1 LLPLCGGGYPPRMDL
16 SHAIIERAGLLIAA
30 GKRDEADELL
40 QRSLMEFPTQGD
52 AWAIR
57 GQLEMEAGRHFNAML
72 HYNNA
77 VKLSPVRHDFWCN
90 RGLIGTE
97 LGLTALAEDDFR
109 RSIEVKDNPESR
121 LNLGNLYV
129 SLMRLPEAE
138 REYERALELGAGAD
152 AHAALGRVQIALGNW
167 ESGWQHFRHRF
178 GAKSYPR
185 RPDLTY
191 PLWRGEPLEGKT
203 ILLYSEQGFGDEIM
217 SLRFAETCKAR
228 GARVILAVR
237 LPMWR
242 LANSMIH
249 KSVDQVM
256 VQFDEPM
263 WPVDY
268 CCALLDVPAHAKLTP
283 ETIPGRSGY
292 LSGRRTNPLDLPD
305 GFKIGVCWAT
315 GKRPLQPETLKV
327 WKAKTL
333 AFEVLAPLARAG
345 VVLVNL
351 TKDQTAPGL
360 IDPMPGVQDFA
371 DTAWIMEHLDLIV
384 TVDTSVAHLAG
395 ALGKPVY
402 TLGCFNLIWPWG
414 TDDGSTIWYDSMKLY
429 RQPKIGDWK
438 TPVDR
443 LLADL
448 RCVAG
453 S

>member
-1 LLPLCGGGYPPRMDL
+1 MDL
-16 SHAIIERAGLLIAA
+16 SHAIMERAGLLLAA
-30 GKRDEADELL
+30 GKRADADELL
-40 QRSLMEFPTQGD
+40 QRVLMDSPSLGE
-52 AWAIR
+52 AWAVR
-57 GQLEMEAGRHFNAML
+57 GQLEHEAGRHFNAML

-77 VKLSPVRHDFWCN
+77 VRLKPERHDFWCN
-90 RGLIGTE
+90 RGLIGME
-97 LGLTALAEDDFR
+97 LGLTALAEDDFN
-109 RSIEVKDNPESR
+109 RSVGIKDNPESR
-121 LNLGNLYV
+121 LNLGNLHV

-138 REYERALELGAGAD
+138 REYEQALVLGAGAD

-185 RPDLTY
+185 RPDLPY
-191 PLWRGEPLEGKT
+191 PLWRGEPLQGKT
-203 ILLYSEQGFGDEIM
+203 ILLYSEQGFGDEIL
-217 SLRFAETCKAR
+217 SLRFVETCKAL

-237 LPMWR
+237 LPIWR
-242 LANSMIH
+242 LANSMLH
-249 KSVDQVM
+249 RSVDQVV

-283 ETIPGRSGY
+283 ETIPGKQRY
-292 LSGRRTNPLDLPD
+292 LSGKKTVGLELPE
-305 GFKIGVCWAT
+305 GFKVGVCWAT

-333 AFEVLAPLARAG
+333 PADAFAALARPG

-351 TKDQTAPGL
+351 TKDQIPPPGV

-371 DTAWIMEHLDLIV
+371 DTAWIMEHLDLVI

-395 ALGKPVY
+395 ALGKPVW

-414 TDDGSTIWYDSMKLY
+414 TEDGATAWYESMKLY

-438 TPVDR
+438 TPLSRLFADFDR
-443 LLADL
+443 EAA
-448 RCVAG
+448 CP
-453 S
+453 SS